1 MKVSAIVLMFFLCGT
16 TSAQDYAFRVLVN
29 KGQNVIKAGNDWLP
43 IKVGSSLTS
52 ADELKISQ
60 NGYLGL
66 VHFSGR
72 PLEVKEAGQHKV
84 VELAA
89 KIKGGSS
96 VLNKYT
102 DFILST
108 NEVKENKLTVT
119 GGVYRGDFGIKLF
132 LPDAEHSI
140 VFNDQIN
147 IAWSGLP
154 DTKSFVVSFNSMFGD
169 ELQKLEVQ
177 DTTLSI
183 NLNGSTFANEDNILV
198 EVSSRDNSNKTS
210 ERLMLKKLSP
220 ADKKRIKT
228 ALSGIDDQTK
238 EQTALNQLIL
248 AGFYESHSL
257 LIDAATSYQK
267 AIKLAPN
274 VAEFRTAYNDFISR
288 SGLRD

>member
-1 MKVSAIVLMFFLCGT
+1 MKVSAIVLMFFLSGT
-16 TSAQDYAFRVLVN
+16 ASAQDYAFKVLVN
-29 KGQNVIKAGNDWLP
+29 KGQNSIKTGNDWVP

-52 ADELKISQ
+52 ADQLKISQ

-89 KIKGGSS
+89 KIRGGSS

-108 NEVKENKLTVT
+108 NEVRENKLTAT
-119 GGVYRGDFGIKLF
+119 GGVYRGDFAIKLF

-154 DTKSFVVSFNSMFGD
+154 DTKNFIVSFNSMFGD
-169 ELQKLEVQ
+169 ELQKLEVK
-177 DTTLSI
+177 DTTLTI
-183 NLNGSTFANEDNILV
+183 NLNGSAFTNEDNILI
-198 EVSSRDNSNKTS
+198 EIASASDNNKTS

-220 ADKKRIKT
+220 ADKKRINA
-228 ALSGIDDQTK
+228 ALSGIADQIK
-238 EQTALNQLIL
+238 EQTALNLLIL

-274 VAEFRTAYNDFISR
+274 VPEFRTAYNDFISR

>member
-1 MKVSAIVLMFFLCGT
+1 MKVSAIVLMFFLSGT
-16 TSAQDYAFRVLVN
+16 ASAQDYAFKVLVN
-29 KGQNVIKAGNDWLP
+29 KGQNSIKTGNDWVP

-52 ADELKISQ
+52 ADQLKISQ

-89 KIKGGSS
+89 KIRGGSS

-108 NEVKENKLTVT
+108 NEVRENKLTAT
-119 GGVYRGDFGIKLF
+119 GGVYRGDFAIKLF

-154 DTKSFVVSFNSMFGD
+154 DTKDFIVSFNSMFGD
-169 ELQKLEVQ
+169 ELQKLEVK
-177 DTTLSI
+177 DTTLTI
-183 NLNGSTFANEDNILV
+183 NLNGSAFTNEDNILI
-198 EVSSRDNSNKTS
+198 EIASASDNNKTS

-220 ADKKRIKT
+220 ADKKRINA
-228 ALSGIDDQTK
+228 ALSGIADQIK
-238 EQTALNQLIL
+238 EQTALNLLIL

-274 VAEFRTAYNDFISR
+274 VPEFRTAYNDFISR